1 MKPIWKGLKKLFF
14 ERPLMLAV
22 LLGCAVLGVWFMMRR
37 DYESIFR
44 TMALPV
50 CSVCG
55 ILGYL
60 YYYGQ
65 QSESFTPA
73 QTVLSEESDLTMRI
87 VSTVAGASAGRQT
100 WSGYDPGS
108 IETFYVVFENHTGAA
123 IETDTSYRLER
134 SIRWK
139 WYCVESAPAAET
151 AWKAL
156 EIPEGRSGK
165 LCIPAASMGFSLS
178 PGYYRMVKSVKTRNG
193 LRVIAAGFSV
203 DEL

>member
-1 MKPIWKGLKKLFF
+1 
-14 ERPLMLAV
+14 MLAV

-73 QTVLSEESDLTMRI
+73 QTVLVRRIGSDHAYCQH
-87 VSTVAGASAGRQT
+87 SCWAASAGRQT

-123 IETDTSYRLER
+123 IENGYF
-134 SIRWK
+134 
-139 WYCVESAPAAET
+139 
-151 AWKAL
+151 
-156 EIPEGRSGK
+156 
-165 LCIPAASMGFSLS
+165 IPAGTEYTVEVVLC
-178 PGYYRMVKSVKTRNG
+178 SVCSG
-193 LRVIAAGFSV
+193 G
-203 DEL
+203 

>member
-1 MKPIWKGLKKLFF
+1 
-14 ERPLMLAV
+14 MLAV

-73 QTVLSEESDLTMRI
+73 QTVLSEVSDLTMRI